1 MNDDSCSSNHADYLR
16 DTGGHLHFRKQK
28 EVIAGGSRKEL

>member
-1 MNDDSCSSNHADYLR
+1 MNDVSCSSDYIDYLR

-28 EVIAGGSRKEL
+28 EVITGGKG